1 MVTSGETGEST
12 LLSSYLNYSKY
23 CHGPS
28 DLAMTYHMLKR
39 ISILLSS
46 LLLLS
51 ACGEDNHT
59 PQDQLPTGFDFN
71 LVTIGQVSDPTE
83 EGLRTI
89 VLDFKDKG
97 GNALKLTAMSW
108 YCHLET
114 GKYEITSEPDAKHK
128 ASVELTMGDEKLN
141 VTGGTIN
148 VSKWNYEYDI
158 TFNLETEKGK
168 FVGIADNKKLYFD
181 TQKYSSLSTGANE
194 IYQKDLTVRS
204 EIMNTTVKYSIYL
217 PESYDGTK
225 KYPVLYM
232 LHGYGGNNND
242 WLQDNTGSIWAG
254 GGTMPA
260 YAREYAKNTG
270 KDLIIVSPDGGNNFY
285 CDGFNGG
292 PKYMSF
298 FFQEFIPY
306 IESTYAIKA
315 EKKSRAIGGLS
326 MGGYGSLYYGSL
338 HPEMFCYV
346 YACSAAVNVGGSPDP
361 AVLIGQSVSAGKLNE
376 MPGFTLE
383 IGTEDMT
390 VSVSSNDAFI
400 NMLASYGI
408 PYEYITRPGAHDW
421 PFWNACSP
429 KIIQKVMTIFE

>member
-1 MVTSGETGEST
+1 
-12 LLSSYLNYSKY
+12 
-23 CHGPS
+23 
-28 DLAMTYHMLKR
+28 MLKR

-46 LLLLS
+46 LLLIW
-51 ACGEDNHT
+51 ACGEDNNT
-59 PQDQLPTGFDFN
+59 PQPQLPTGFDFN
-71 LVTIGQVSDPTE
+71 LVTIANVSEPTD

-89 VLDFKDKG
+89 VLDFKDKE

-114 GKYEITSEPDAKHK
+114 GRYEIAPEPDARHK
-128 ASVELTMGDEKLN
+128 AAVELSVGDEKVN
-141 VTGGTIN
+141 VTGGTMT
-148 VSKWNYEYDI
+148 VSKWNYEYNI
-158 TFNLETEKGK
+158 KFNLETEKGK
-168 FVGIADNKKLYFD
+168 FAGLADNKKIFFA
-181 TQKYSSLSTGANE
+181 TQEYSSFSTGANQ
-194 IYQKDLTVRS
+194 IYQKDLTVKS
-204 EIMNTTVKYSIYL
+204 DLMNTDVKYSIYL
-217 PESYDGTK
+217 PESYDGKK

-232 LHGYGGNNND
+232 LHGYDGNNND
-242 WLQDNTGSIWAG
+242 WLQDNSGSLWSG

-260 YAREYAKNTG
+260 YAREYAEKTG
-270 KDLIIVSPDGGNNFY
+270 KELIIVAPDGGNNFY

-326 MGGYGSLYYGSL
+326 MGGYGSLYYGTL

-346 YACSAAVNVGGSPDP
+346 YACSAAINLGMGTPDP
-361 AVLIGQSVSAGKLNE
+361 AQLIAEAASAGKTNE

-383 IGTEDMT
+383 IGTEDTT
-390 VSVSSNDAFI
+390 VGSNDPFI
-400 NMLASYGI
+400 RTLASYGI
-408 PYEYITRPGAHDW
+408 PYEYITRPGGHTW

-429 KIIQKVMTIFE
+429 KIIHKVMTTFE

>member
-1 MVTSGETGEST
+1 M
-12 LLSSYLNYSKY
+12 
-23 CHGPS
+23 
-28 DLAMTYHMLKR
+28 
-39 ISILLSS
+39 SS
-46 LLLLS
+46 LLLIC
-51 ACGEDNHT
+51 ACGEDNNT
-59 PQDQLPTGFDFN
+59 PQEQLPTGFDFN
-71 LVTIGQVSDPTE
+71 LATIDNVSDPTE

-89 VLDFKDKG
+89 TMNFQDKE
-97 GNALKLTAMSW
+97 GNALKLKAMSW

-114 GKYEITSEPDAKHK
+114 GRYEIASEPDAKHK
-128 ASVELTMGDEKLN
+128 ASAELSLGEEKVT
-141 VTGGTIN
+141 VTGGTIA

-158 TFNLETEKGK
+158 VFNLETEKGH
-168 FVGIADNKKLYFD
+168 FAGIADNKKLYFE
-181 TQKYSSLSTGANE
+181 TQKYSSLSKGANE

-204 EIMNTTVKYSIYL
+204 ELMNTNVKYSIYL

-260 YAREYAKNTG
+260 YAREYAEKTG
-270 KDLIIVSPDGGNNFY
+270 KELIIVAPDGGNNFY

-346 YACSAAVNVGGSPDP
+346 YACSAAVNVSGSPDP
-361 AVLIGQSVSAGKLNE
+361 AVLIAQSVSAGKINE
-376 MPGFTLE
+376 LPGFTLE
-383 IGTEDMT
+383 IGTEDTT
-390 VSVSSNDAFI
+390 VPVSSNNSFI
-400 NMLASYGI
+400 NMLAGYGI
-408 PYEYITRPGAHDW
+408 PYEYITRPGSHDW

-429 KIIQKVMTIFE
+429 KIIHKVMTIFE

>member
-1 MVTSGETGEST
+1 MF
-12 LLSSYLNYSKY
+12 
-23 CHGPS
+23 
-28 DLAMTYHMLKR
+28 KR

-46 LLLLS
+46 LLLFS
-51 ACGEDNHT
+51 ACGEDNNT
-59 PQDQLPTGFDFN
+59 PVEKLPTGFDFN
-71 LVTIGQVSDPTE
+71 MVTIENVTGPTSD
-83 EGLRTI
+83 GLRTI
-89 VLDFKDKG
+89 NLNFSDKG
-97 GNALKLTAMSW
+97 GNTLKLTAMSW

-114 GKYEITSEPDAKHK
+114 GWYMIGPKADPEHQ
-128 ASVELTMGDEKLN
+128 ASVELSIGEEKIN
-141 VTGGTIN
+141 VTGGTIS

-158 TFNLETEKGK
+158 KFDLETEKGK
-168 FVGIADNKKLYFD
+168 FIGLADNKKIYFD
-181 TQKYSSLSTGANE
+181 TQKYSSLSTGANG

-204 EIMNTTVKYSIYL
+204 ELMNTSVKYSIYL

-242 WLQDNTGSIWAG
+242 WLQDNTGSIWSG

-260 YAREYAKNTG
+260 YAREYAEKTG
-270 KDLIIVSPDGGNNFY
+270 KELIIVAPDGGNNFY
-285 CDGFNGG
+285 CDGYNGG

-326 MGGYGSLYYGSL
+326 MGGYGSLYYGTL

-346 YACSAAVNVGGSPDP
+346 YACSAAINVGVSAPDP
-361 AVLIGQSVSAGKLNE
+361 AQLIAQTVSAGKVNE

-383 IGTEDMT
+383 IGTEDTT
-390 VSVSSNDAFI
+390 VGSNAPFI
-400 NMLASYGI
+400 KTLAGYGI

-429 KIIQKVMTIFE
+429 KIIHKVMTVFE

>member
-1 MVTSGETGEST
+1 M
-12 LLSSYLNYSKY
+12 
-23 CHGPS
+23 
-28 DLAMTYHMLKR
+28 
-39 ISILLSS
+39 
-46 LLLLS
+46 
-51 ACGEDNHT
+51 ACGEDNNIPEEMH
-59 PQDQLPTGFDFN
+59 PTGLDFN
-71 LVTIGQVSDPTE
+71 LVTILEVTE
-83 EGLRTI
+83 PEADGERLIT
-89 VLDFKDKG
+89 LSFKDKAD
-97 GNALKLTAMSW
+97 NEMVISAISW
-108 YCHLET
+108 HSYLET
-114 GKYEITSEPDAKHK
+114 GWYEIGSDSGKFKVCVPIMSVAGEPVK
-128 ASVELTMGDEKLN
+128 
-141 VTGGTIN
+141 VTGGTMS

-158 TFNLETEKGK
+158 FFEIETEKGK
-168 FVGIADNKKLYFD
+168 FTGVADNKKIYFE
-181 TQKYSSLSTGANE
+181 TEKYSSLSKGANE
-194 IYQKDLTVRS
+194 IYLKDLKVHS
-204 EIMNTTVKYSIYL
+204 DLMNTDVKYSIYL

-242 WLQDNTGSIWAG
+242 WLQDNTGGIWAG

-260 YAREYAKNTG
+260 YAREYAEKTG
-270 KDLIIVSPDGGNNFY
+270 KELIIVAPDGGNNFY

-326 MGGYGSLYYGSL
+326 MGGYGSLYYGTL

-346 YACSAAVNVGGSPDP
+346 YACSAAINVGVSAPDP
-361 AVLIGQSVSAGKLNE
+361 ALLISQAVSAGKVKE

-383 IGTEDMT
+383 IGTEDTT
-390 VSVSSNDAFI
+390 VGSNDPFI
-400 NMLASYGI
+400 NTLAGYGI

-429 KIIQKVMTIFE
+429 KIIHKVLTIFE

>member
-1 MVTSGETGEST
+1 M
-12 LLSSYLNYSKY
+12 
-23 CHGPS
+23 
-28 DLAMTYHMLKR
+28 
-39 ISILLSS
+39 SS
-46 LLLLS
+46 LLLMW
-51 ACGEDNHT
+51 ACGGDNGT
-59 PQDQLPTGFDFN
+59 PQDQLPTGLDFN
-71 LVTIGQVSDPTE
+71 LVTIANVSEPADD
-83 EGLRTI
+83 GLRTI
-89 VLDFKDKG
+89 VLDFKDKT
-97 GNALKLTAMSW
+97 GNTLKLTAMSW

-114 GKYEITSEPDAKHK
+114 GRYEIAPEPDAKHK
-128 ASVELTMGDEKLN
+128 ASVEVSLGDEKIN
-141 VTGGTIN
+141 VTGGTMA

-158 TFNLETEKGK
+158 TFNLETEKGTLIA
-168 FVGIADNKKLYFD
+168 VADNKKLYFE
-181 TQKYSSLSTGANE
+181 TQKYSSLKTGANE

-204 EIMNTTVKYSIYL
+204 ELMNTEVKYSIYL

-260 YAREYAKNTG
+260 YAREYAEKTG
-270 KDLIIVSPDGGNNFY
+270 KELIIVAPDGGNNFY

-298 FFQEFIPY
+298 FFEEFIPY

-361 AVLIGQSVSAGKLNE
+361 AVLIAQSVSAGKINE
-376 MPGFTLE
+376 LPGFTLE
-383 IGTEDMT
+383 IGTEDTT
-390 VSVSSNDAFI
+390 VPVSSNDTFV
-400 NMLASYGI
+400 NMLAGYGI
-408 PYEYITRPGAHDW
+408 PYEYITRPGSHDW

-429 KIIQKVMTIFE
+429 KIIHKVMTIFE

>member
-1 MVTSGETGEST
+1 
-12 LLSSYLNYSKY
+12 
-23 CHGPS
+23 
-28 DLAMTYHMLKR
+28 MLRR

-46 LLLLS
+46 LLLLW
-51 ACGEDNHT
+51 ACGGDNGT
-59 PQDQLPTGFDFN
+59 PQDQLPTGLDFN
-71 LVTIGQVSDPTE
+71 LVTIVNVSEPADD
-83 EGLRTI
+83 GLRTI
-89 VLDFKDKG
+89 VLDFKDKT
-97 GNALKLTAMSW
+97 GNTLKLTAMSW

-114 GKYEITSEPDAKHK
+114 GRYEIAPEPDAKHK
-128 ASVELTMGDEKLN
+128 ASVEVSLGDEKIN
-141 VTGGTIN
+141 VTGGTMA

-158 TFNLETEKGK
+158 TFNLETEKGTLIA
-168 FVGIADNKKLYFD
+168 VADNKKLYFE
-181 TQKYSSLSTGANE
+181 TQKYSSLKTGANE

-204 EIMNTTVKYSIYL
+204 ELMNTEVKYSIYL

-260 YAREYAKNTG
+260 YAREYAEKTG
-270 KDLIIVSPDGGNNFY
+270 KELIIVAPDGGNNFY

-298 FFQEFIPY
+298 FFEEFIPY

-361 AVLIGQSVSAGKLNE
+361 AVLIAQSVSAGKINE
-376 MPGFTLE
+376 LPGFTLE
-383 IGTEDMT
+383 IGTEDTT
-390 VSVSSNDAFI
+390 VPVSSNDTFV
-400 NMLASYGI
+400 NMLAGYGI
-408 PYEYITRPGAHDW
+408 PYEYITRPGSHDW

-429 KIIQKVMTIFE
+429 KIIHKVMTIFE

>member
-1 MVTSGETGEST
+1 MW
-12 LLSSYLNYSKY
+12 
-23 CHGPS
+23 
-28 DLAMTYHMLKR
+28 
-39 ISILLSS
+39 
-46 LLLLS
+46 
-51 ACGEDNHT
+51 ACGGDNGT
-59 PQDQLPTGFDFN
+59 PQDQLPTGLDFN
-71 LVTIGQVSDPTE
+71 LVTIVNVSEPADD
-83 EGLRTI
+83 GLRTI
-89 VLDFKDKG
+89 VLDFKDKT
-97 GNALKLTAMSW
+97 GNTLKLTAMSW

-114 GKYEITSEPDAKHK
+114 GRYEIAPEPDAKHK
-128 ASVELTMGDEKLN
+128 ASVEVSLGDEKIN
-141 VTGGTIN
+141 VTGGTMA

-158 TFNLETEKGK
+158 TFNLETEKGTLIA
-168 FVGIADNKKLYFD
+168 VADNKKLYFE
-181 TQKYSSLSTGANE
+181 TQKYSSLKTGANE

-204 EIMNTTVKYSIYL
+204 ELMNTEVKYSIYL

-260 YAREYAKNTG
+260 YAREYAEKTG
-270 KDLIIVSPDGGNNFY
+270 KELIIVAPDGGNNFY

-298 FFQEFIPY
+298 FFEEFIPY

-361 AVLIGQSVSAGKLNE
+361 AVLIAQSVSAGKINE
-376 MPGFTLE
+376 LPGFTLE
-383 IGTEDMT
+383 IGTEDTT
-390 VSVSSNDAFI
+390 VPVSSNDTFV
-400 NMLASYGI
+400 NMLAGYGI
-408 PYEYITRPGAHDW
+408 PYEYITRPGSHDW

-429 KIIQKVMTIFE
+429 KIIHKVMTIFE

>member
-1 MVTSGETGEST
+1 
-12 LLSSYLNYSKY
+12 
-23 CHGPS
+23 
-28 DLAMTYHMLKR
+28 MLKR

-46 LLLLS
+46 LLVLC
-51 ACGEDNHT
+51 ACGEDNND
-59 PQDQLPTGFDFN
+59 PQEQLPTGFDFN
-71 LVTIGQVSDPTE
+71 LVTIESVSEPTA

-89 VLDFKDKG
+89 VLNFSDKQS
-97 GNALKLTAMSW
+97 NKMMLTAMSW

-114 GKYEITSEPDAKHK
+114 GVYEIGPEPDERHI
-128 ASVELTMGDEKLN
+128 ASAELSLGDEKLN
-141 VTGGTIN
+141 VTGGTIT
-148 VSKWNYEYDI
+148 VSKWNYEYNI
-158 TFNLETEKGK
+158 TFSLETAKGN
-168 FVGIADNKKLYFD
+168 FAGIADNKKIYFD
-181 TQKYSSLSTGANE
+181 TQKYSSLSKGANE
-194 IYQKDLTVRS
+194 IYHKDLTVKS
-204 EIMNTTVKYSIYL
+204 DIMNTDVKYSIYL
-217 PESYDGTK
+217 PESYDGKK

-260 YAREYAKNTG
+260 YAREYAEKTG
-270 KDLIIVSPDGGNNFY
+270 KELIIVAPDGGNNFY

-326 MGGYGSLYYGSL
+326 MGGYGSLYYGTL

-346 YACSAAVNVGGSPDP
+346 YACSAAINVGVSAPDP
-361 AVLIGQSVSAGKLNE
+361 AQLIAQTVSAGDIKEL
-376 MPGFTLE
+376 PGFTLE
-383 IGTEDMT
+383 IGTEDTT
-390 VSVSSNDAFI
+390 VGSNDPFI
-400 NMLASYGI
+400 KTLAGYGI

-429 KIIQKVMTIFE
+429 KIIHKVMTIFE

>member
-1 MVTSGETGEST
+1 MVTSGETGESIS
-12 LLSSYLNYSKY
+12 LNSFLNYSKD

>member
-1 MVTSGETGEST
+1 MF
-12 LLSSYLNYSKY
+12 K
-23 CHGPS
+23 
-28 DLAMTYHMLKR
+28 K
-39 ISILLSS
+39 ISIILSS
-46 LLLLS
+46 LLLIC
-51 ACGEDNHT
+51 ACGEDNKT
-59 PQDQLPTGFDFN
+59 PLNQLPTGFDFN
-71 LVTIGQVSDPTE
+71 MVTIENVSEPSDD
-83 EGLRTI
+83 GLRTI
-89 VLDFKDKG
+89 VLNFKDRE

-114 GKYEITSEPDAKHK
+114 GRYEIASEPDAKHK
-128 ASVELTMGDEKLN
+128 ASAELSLGEEKVT
-141 VTGGTIN
+141 VTGGTIA
-148 VSKWNYEYDI
+148 VSNWNYEYDI
-158 TFNLETEKGK
+158 GFNLETEKGH
-168 FVGIADNKKLYFD
+168 FVGIADNKKLYFE
-181 TQKYSSLSTGANE
+181 TQKYSSLSKGANE

-204 EIMNTTVKYSIYL
+204 EVMNTNVKYSIYL

-225 KYPVLYM
+225 KYPVLYI

-260 YAREYAKNTG
+260 YAREYAEKTG
-270 KDLIIVSPDGGNNFY
+270 KELIIVAPDGGNNFY

-346 YACSAAVNVGGSPDP
+346 YACSAAINVGVSAPDP
-361 AVLIGQSVSAGKLNE
+361 AQLIAQAVSAGKIDEL
-376 MPGFTLE
+376 PGFTLE
-383 IGTEDMT
+383 IGTEDTT
-390 VSVSSNDAFI
+390 VGSNDPFI
-400 NMLASYGI
+400 NMLSGYGI

-429 KIIQKVMTIFE
+429 KIIHKVMTIFE

>member
-1 MVTSGETGEST
+1 M
-12 LLSSYLNYSKY
+12 
-23 CHGPS
+23 
-28 DLAMTYHMLKR
+28 
-39 ISILLSS
+39 SS
-46 LLLLS
+46 LLLLW
-51 ACGEDNHT
+51 ACGGDNGT
-59 PQDQLPTGFDFN
+59 PQDQLPTGLDFN
-71 LVTIGQVSDPTE
+71 LVTIVNVSEPADD
-83 EGLRTI
+83 GLRTI
-89 VLDFKDKG
+89 VLDFKDKT
-97 GNALKLTAMSW
+97 GNTLKLTAMSW

-114 GKYEITSEPDAKHK
+114 GRYEIAPEPDAKHK
-128 ASVELTMGDEKLN
+128 ASVEVSLGDEKIN
-141 VTGGTIN
+141 VTGGTMA

-158 TFNLETEKGK
+158 TFNLETEKGTLIA
-168 FVGIADNKKLYFD
+168 VADNKKLYFE
-181 TQKYSSLSTGANE
+181 TQKYSSLKTGANE

-204 EIMNTTVKYSIYL
+204 ELMNTEVKYSIYL

-260 YAREYAKNTG
+260 YAREYAEKTG
-270 KDLIIVSPDGGNNFY
+270 KELIIVAPDGGNNFY

-298 FFQEFIPY
+298 FFEEFIPY

-361 AVLIGQSVSAGKLNE
+361 AVLIAQSVSAGKINE
-376 MPGFTLE
+376 LPGFTLE
-383 IGTEDMT
+383 IGTEDTT
-390 VSVSSNDAFI
+390 VPVSSNDTFV
-400 NMLASYGI
+400 NMLAGYGI
-408 PYEYITRPGAHDW
+408 PYEYITRPGSHDW

-429 KIIQKVMTIFE
+429 KIIHKVMTIFE

>member
-1 MVTSGETGEST
+1 
-12 LLSSYLNYSKY
+12 
-23 CHGPS
+23 
-28 DLAMTYHMLKR
+28 MLKR

-46 LLLLS
+46 LLLLC
-51 ACGEDNHT
+51 ACGEDNNA
-59 PQDQLPTGFDFN
+59 PQEQLPTGFDFN
-71 LVTIGQVSDPTE
+71 LVTIESVSEPTA

-89 VLDFKDKG
+89 VLNFSDKQS
-97 GNALKLTAMSW
+97 NKLKLTAMSW

-114 GKYEITSEPDAKHK
+114 GVYEIGPEPDERHI
-128 ASVELTMGDEKLN
+128 ASAELSLGDEKLN
-141 VTGGTIN
+141 VTGGTIT
-148 VSKWNYEYDI
+148 VSKWNHEYNI
-158 TFNLETEKGK
+158 TFSLETAKGN
-168 FVGIADNKKLYFD
+168 FAGIADNKKIYFD
-181 TQKYSSLSTGANE
+181 TQKYSSLSKGANE
-194 IYQKDLTVRS
+194 IYQKDLTVHS
-204 EIMNTTVKYSIYL
+204 DLMNTNVKYSIYL
-217 PESYDGTK
+217 PESYDGKK

-260 YAREYAKNTG
+260 YAREYAEKTG
-270 KDLIIVSPDGGNNFY
+270 KELIIVAPDGGNNFY

-326 MGGYGSLYYGSL
+326 MGGYGSLYYGTL

-346 YACSAAVNVGGSPDP
+346 YACSAAINVGVSAPDP
-361 AVLIGQSVSAGKLNE
+361 AQLIAQTVSAGDIKDL
-376 MPGFTLE
+376 PGFTLE
-383 IGTEDMT
+383 IGTEDTT
-390 VSVSSNDAFI
+390 VGSNDPFI
-400 NMLASYGI
+400 KTLAGYGI

-429 KIIQKVMTIFE
+429 KIIHKVMTIFE

>member
-1 MVTSGETGEST
+1 
-12 LLSSYLNYSKY
+12 
-23 CHGPS
+23 
-28 DLAMTYHMLKR
+28 MLKR

-46 LLLLS
+46 LLLIW
-51 ACGEDNHT
+51 ACGEDNNT
-59 PQDQLPTGFDFN
+59 PQPQLPTGFDFN
-71 LVTIGQVSDPTE
+71 LVTIENVSEPTA

-89 VLDFKDKG
+89 VLDFKDKE
-97 GNALKLTAMSW
+97 GNELQLKAMSW
-108 YCHLET
+108 YCHLEP
-114 GKYEITSEPDAKHK
+114 GRYEIAPEPDARHK
-128 ASVELTMGDEKLN
+128 ASVDLSVGGDKLN
-141 VTGGTIN
+141 VTGGTIT
-148 VSKWNYEYDI
+148 VSKWNYEYNI
-158 TFNLETEKGK
+158 KFNLETEKGK
-168 FVGIADNKKLYFD
+168 FAGLADNKKIYFA
-181 TQKYSSLSTGANE
+181 TQEYSSLSTGANQ

-204 EIMNTTVKYSIYL
+204 DLMNTDVKYSIYL

-242 WLQDNTGSIWAG
+242 WLQDNSGSLWSG

-260 YAREYAKNTG
+260 YAREYAEKTG
-270 KDLIIVSPDGGNNFY
+270 KELIIVAPDGGNNFY

-315 EKKSRAIGGLS
+315 ERKSRAIGGLS
-326 MGGYGSLYYGSL
+326 MGGYGSLYYGTL

-361 AVLIGQSVSAGKLNE
+361 AVLIAQSVSAGKINE

-383 IGTEDMT
+383 IGTEDTT
-390 VSVSSNDAFI
+390 VPVSSNDSFI
-400 NMLASYGI
+400 NMLAGYGI
-408 PYEYITRPGAHDW
+408 PYEYITRPGSHDW

-429 KIIQKVMTIFE
+429 KIIHKVMTIFE

>member
-1 MVTSGETGEST
+1 MI
-12 LLSSYLNYSKY
+12 
-23 CHGPS
+23 
-28 DLAMTYHMLKR
+28 KR

-46 LLLLS
+46 LLLFW
-51 ACGEDNHT
+51 ACGGDNNT

-71 LVTIGQVSDPTE
+71 LVTIENVSEPDA
-83 EGLRTI
+83 EGLSTI
-89 VLDFKDKG
+89 VLNFKDKQ
-97 GNALKLTAMSW
+97 GNTLKLTALSW

-114 GKYEITSEPDAKHK
+114 GRYEIAPEPDAKHK
-128 ASVELTMGDEKLN
+128 ACVELSIGDEKVN
-141 VTGGTIN
+141 VTGGTIA

-158 TFNLETEKGK
+158 KFTLETEKGNYSAL
-168 FVGIADNKKLYFD
+168 ADNKKLYFE
-181 TQKYSSLSTGANE
+181 TPKYSSLSKGANE

-204 EIMNTTVKYSIYL
+204 ELMNTDVKYSIYL

-225 KYPVLYM
+225 KYPVLYI

-260 YAREYAKNTG
+260 YAREYAEKTG
-270 KDLIIVSPDGGNNFY
+270 KELIIVAPDGGNNFY
-285 CDGFNGG
+285 SDGFNGG

-346 YACSAAVNVGGSPDP
+346 YACSAAVNVGGSADP
-361 AVLIGQSVSAGKLNE
+361 AVLIGQAVSAGKLNE
-376 MPGFTLE
+376 LPGFTLE

-390 VSVSSNDAFI
+390 VPVSSNDSFI
-400 NMLASYGI
+400 QMLAGYGI
-408 PYEYITRPGAHDW
+408 PYEYITRPGGHDW

-429 KIIQKVMTIFE
+429 KIIKKVMTIFE

>member
-1 MVTSGETGEST
+1 MF
-12 LLSSYLNYSKY
+12 
-23 CHGPS
+23 
-28 DLAMTYHMLKR
+28 KR

-46 LLLLS
+46 LLLFS
-51 ACGEDNHT
+51 ACGEDNNT
-59 PQDQLPTGFDFN
+59 PVEKLPTGFDFN
-71 LVTIGQVSDPTE
+71 MVTIENVTGPTSD
-83 EGLRTI
+83 GLRTI
-89 VLDFKDKG
+89 NLNFSDKG
-97 GNALKLTAMSW
+97 GNTLKLTAMSW

-114 GKYEITSEPDAKHK
+114 GWYMIGPKADPEHQ
-128 ASVELTMGDEKLN
+128 ASVELSIGEEKIN
-141 VTGGTIN
+141 VTGGTIS

-158 TFNLETEKGK
+158 KFDLETEKGK
-168 FVGIADNKKLYFD
+168 FIGLADNKKIYFD
-181 TQKYSSLSTGANE
+181 TQKYSSLSTGANG

-204 EIMNTTVKYSIYL
+204 ELMNTSVKYSIYL

-242 WLQDNTGSIWAG
+242 WLQDNTGSIWSG

-260 YAREYAKNTG
+260 YAREYAEKTG
-270 KDLIIVSPDGGNNFY
+270 KELIIVAPDGGNNFY
-285 CDGFNGG
+285 CDGYNGG

-326 MGGYGSLYYGSL
+326 MGGYGSLYYGTL

-346 YACSAAVNVGGSPDP
+346 YACSAAINVGVSAPDP
-361 AVLIGQSVSAGKLNE
+361 AQLIAQTVSAGKVNE

-383 IGTEDMT
+383 IGTEDTT
-390 VSVSSNDAFI
+390 VGSNDPFI
-400 NMLASYGI
+400 KTLAGYGI

-429 KIIQKVMTIFE
+429 KIIHKVMTVFE

>member
-1 MVTSGETGEST
+1 M
-12 LLSSYLNYSKY
+12 
-23 CHGPS
+23 
-28 DLAMTYHMLKR
+28 
-39 ISILLSS
+39 SS
-46 LLLLS
+46 LLLIC
-51 ACGEDNHT
+51 ACGEDNKT
-59 PQDQLPTGFDFN
+59 PLNQLPTGFDFN
-71 LVTIGQVSDPTE
+71 MVTIENVSEPSDD
-83 EGLRTI
+83 GLRTI
-89 VLDFKDKG
+89 VLNFKDRE

-114 GKYEITSEPDAKHK
+114 GRYEIASEPDAKHK
-128 ASVELTMGDEKLN
+128 ASAELSLGEEKVT
-141 VTGGTIN
+141 VTGGTIA
-148 VSKWNYEYDI
+148 VSNWNYEYDI
-158 TFNLETEKGK
+158 GFNLETEKGH
-168 FVGIADNKKLYFD
+168 FAGIADNKKLYFE
-181 TQKYSSLSTGANE
+181 TQKYSSLSKGANE

-204 EIMNTTVKYSIYL
+204 EVMNTNVKYSIYL

-225 KYPVLYM
+225 KYPVLYI

-260 YAREYAKNTG
+260 YAREYAEKTG
-270 KDLIIVSPDGGNNFY
+270 KELIIVAPDGGNNFY

-346 YACSAAVNVGGSPDP
+346 YACSAAINVGVSAPDP
-361 AVLIGQSVSAGKLNE
+361 AQLIAQAVSAGKIDEL
-376 MPGFTLE
+376 PGFTLE
-383 IGTEDMT
+383 IGTEDTT
-390 VSVSSNDAFI
+390 VGSNDPFI
-400 NMLASYGI
+400 NMLSGYGI

-429 KIIQKVMTIFE
+429 KIIHKVMTIFE

>member
-1 MVTSGETGEST
+1 M
-12 LLSSYLNYSKY
+12 
-23 CHGPS
+23 
-28 DLAMTYHMLKR
+28 
-39 ISILLSS
+39 
-46 LLLLS
+46 
-51 ACGEDNHT
+51 
-59 PQDQLPTGFDFN
+59 PTGLDFN
-71 LVTIGQVSDPTE
+71 LVTIANVSEPTDD
-83 EGLRTI
+83 GLRTI
-89 VLDFKDKG
+89 VLDFKDKT
-97 GNALKLTAMSW
+97 GNTLKLTAMSW

-114 GKYEITSEPDAKHK
+114 GRYEIAPEPDAKHK
-128 ASVELTMGDEKLN
+128 AAVEVSLGDEKIN
-141 VTGGTIN
+141 VTGGTMA

-158 TFNLETEKGK
+158 TLNLETEKGNL
-168 FVGIADNKKLYFD
+168 VALADNKKLYFE
-181 TQKYSSLSTGANE
+181 TQNYSSLKTGANE

-204 EIMNTTVKYSIYL
+204 ELMNTEVKYSIYL

-260 YAREYAKNTG
+260 YAREYAEKTG
-270 KDLIIVSPDGGNNFY
+270 KELIIVAPDGGNNFY

-298 FFQEFIPY
+298 FFEEFIPY

-361 AVLIGQSVSAGKLNE
+361 AVLIAQSVSAGKINE
-376 MPGFTLE
+376 LPGFTLE
-383 IGTEDMT
+383 IGTEDTT
-390 VSVSSNDAFI
+390 VPVSSNDTFV
-400 NMLASYGI
+400 NMLAGYGI

-429 KIIQKVMTIFE
+429 KIIHKVMTIFE

>member
-1 MVTSGETGEST
+1 
-12 LLSSYLNYSKY
+12 
-23 CHGPS
+23 
-28 DLAMTYHMLKR
+28 MLKR

-46 LLLLS
+46 LLLMW
-51 ACGEDNHT
+51 ACGGDNST
-59 PQDQLPTGFDFN
+59 PQDQTPTGLDFN
-71 LVTIGQVSDPTE
+71 LVTIENVSEPTE
-83 EGLRTI
+83 DGLRTM
-89 VLDFKDKG
+89 VLTFKDKE
-97 GNALKLTAMSW
+97 GNSLKLTAMSW

-114 GKYEITSEPDAKHK
+114 GRYEIAPEPDAKHK
-128 ASVELTMGDEKLN
+128 ASVELSFGDEKAN
-141 VTGGTIN
+141 VTGGTIA
-148 VSKWNYEYDI
+148 VSKWDYEYDI
-158 TFNLETEKGK
+158 TFKLETEKGNL
-168 FVGIADNKKLYFD
+168 IALADNKKLYFE
-181 TQKYSSLSTGANE
+181 TQKYSSLKTGANE

-204 EIMNTTVKYSIYL
+204 ELMNTEVKYSIYL

-260 YAREYAKNTG
+260 YAREYAEKTG
-270 KDLIIVSPDGGNNFY
+270 KELIIVAPDGGNNFY

-361 AVLIGQSVSAGKLNE
+361 AVLIAQGVSAGKINE
-376 MPGFTLE
+376 LPGFTLE
-383 IGTEDMT
+383 IGTEDTT
-390 VSVSSNDAFI
+390 VSVASNDAFI
-400 NMLASYGI
+400 NMLGSYGI
-408 PYEYITRPGAHDW
+408 PYEYITRPGSHDW

-429 KIIQKVMTIFE
+429 KIIHKVMTIFE

>member
-1 MVTSGETGEST
+1 MV
-12 LLSSYLNYSKY
+12 
-23 CHGPS
+23 
-28 DLAMTYHMLKR
+28 KR

-46 LLLLS
+46 LLLFW
-51 ACGEDNHT
+51 ACGEDNNT
-59 PQDQLPTGFDFN
+59 PDDTLPTGFDFN
-71 LVTIGQVSDPTE
+71 LVTIENVSEPTE

-89 VLDFKDKG
+89 TLKFTDKED
-97 GNALKLTAMSW
+97 NALKLTAASW
-108 YCHLET
+108 YSHLET
-114 GKYEITSEPDAKHK
+114 GYYEIATSADIRHK
-128 ASVELTMGDEKLN
+128 ASVELSIGNEN
-141 VTGGTIN
+141 VKVNGGSIA

-158 TFNLETEKGK
+158 RFEMETEKGK
-168 FVGIADNKKLYFD
+168 FAGIADNKKIYFE
-181 TQKYSSLSTGANE
+181 TQKYSSLSKGANE
-194 IYQKDLTVRS
+194 IYQKDLTVHS
-204 EIMNTTVKYSIYL
+204 DLMNTNVKYSIYL
-217 PESYDGTK
+217 PESYDGKK

-260 YAREYAKNTG
+260 YAREYAQKTG
-270 KDLIIVSPDGGNNFY
+270 KELIIVAPDGGNNFY

-298 FFQEFIPY
+298 FFEEFIPY

-326 MGGYGSLYYGSL
+326 MGGYGSLYYGTL

-346 YACSAAVNVGGSPDP
+346 YACSAAINVGVSAPDP
-361 AVLIGQSVSAGKLNE
+361 AQLIAKTVGAGKIDQ

-383 IGTEDMT
+383 IGTEDTT
-390 VSVSSNDAFI
+390 VGSNDPFI
-400 NMLASYGI
+400 YTLAGYGI
-408 PYEYITRPGAHDW
+408 PYEYITRPGSHDW

-429 KIIQKVMTIFE
+429 KIIHKVLTTFE

>member
-1 MVTSGETGEST
+1 M
-12 LLSSYLNYSKY
+12 
-23 CHGPS
+23 
-28 DLAMTYHMLKR
+28 
-39 ISILLSS
+39 SS
-46 LLLLS
+46 LLLFS
-51 ACGEDNHT
+51 ACGEDNNT
-59 PQDQLPTGFDFN
+59 PVEKLPTGFDFN
-71 LVTIGQVSDPTE
+71 MVTIENVTGPTSD
-83 EGLRTI
+83 GLRTI
-89 VLDFKDKG
+89 NLNFSDKG
-97 GNALKLTAMSW
+97 GNTLKLTAMSW

-114 GKYEITSEPDAKHK
+114 GWYMIGPKADPEHQ
-128 ASVELTMGDEKLN
+128 ASVELSIGEEKIN
-141 VTGGTIN
+141 VTGGTIS

-158 TFNLETEKGK
+158 KFDLETEKGK
-168 FVGIADNKKLYFD
+168 FIGLADNKKIYFD
-181 TQKYSSLSTGANE
+181 TQKYSSLSTGANG

-204 EIMNTTVKYSIYL
+204 ELMNTSVKYSIYL

-242 WLQDNTGSIWAG
+242 WLQDNTGSIWSG

-260 YAREYAKNTG
+260 YAREYAEKTG
-270 KDLIIVSPDGGNNFY
+270 KELIIVAPDGGNNFY
-285 CDGFNGG
+285 CDGYNGG

-326 MGGYGSLYYGSL
+326 MGGYGSLYYGTL

-346 YACSAAVNVGGSPDP
+346 YACSAAINVGVSAPDP
-361 AVLIGQSVSAGKLNE
+361 AQLIAQTVSAGKVNE

-383 IGTEDMT
+383 IGTEDTT
-390 VSVSSNDAFI
+390 VGSNDPFI
-400 NMLASYGI
+400 KTLAGYGI

-429 KIIQKVMTIFE
+429 KIIHKVMTVFE

>member
-1 MVTSGETGEST
+1 MI
-12 LLSSYLNYSKY
+12 
-23 CHGPS
+23 
-28 DLAMTYHMLKR
+28 KR

-46 LLLLS
+46 LLLLW
-51 ACGEDNHT
+51 ACGGDNNT
-59 PQDQLPTGFDFN
+59 PQDQTPTGFDFN
-71 LVTIGQVSDPTE
+71 LVTIESVSEPTA

-89 VLDFKDKG
+89 VLNFKDKQ
-97 GNALKLTAMSW
+97 GNTLKLTGMSW
-108 YCHLET
+108 YSHFET
-114 GKYEITSEPDAKHK
+114 GRFEIAPEPDARHK
-128 ASVELTMGDEKLN
+128 ASVELSVGEEKVD
-141 VTGGTIN
+141 VTGGTLA
-148 VSKWNYEYDI
+148 VSKWNYEYDFS
-158 TFNLETEKGK
+158 FNLETEKGK
-168 FVGIADNKKLYFD
+168 LAAVADNKKLYFD
-181 TQKYSSLSTGANE
+181 SEKYSSLSKGANE

-204 EIMNTTVKYSIYL
+204 ELMNTDVKYSIYL

-260 YAREYAKNTG
+260 YAREYAEKTG
-270 KDLIIVSPDGGNNFY
+270 KELIIVAPDGGNNFY

-298 FFQEFIPY
+298 FFEEFIPY

-326 MGGYGSLYYGSL
+326 MGGYGSLYYGTL

-361 AVLIGQSVSAGKLNE
+361 AVLIAQNVSAGKINE

-390 VSVSSNDAFI
+390 VPVSSNDSFI
-400 NMLASYGI
+400 NMLAGYGI

-429 KIIQKVMTIFE
+429 KIIHKVMTIFE

>member
-1 MVTSGETGEST
+1 
-12 LLSSYLNYSKY
+12 
-23 CHGPS
+23 
-28 DLAMTYHMLKR
+28 MLKK

-46 LLLLS
+46 LLLLW
-51 ACGEDNHT
+51 ACGGDNST
-59 PQDQLPTGFDFN
+59 PQEQLPTGLDFN
-71 LVTIGQVSDPTE
+71 LVTIDNVSEPTE
-83 EGLRTI
+83 DGLRAISLT
-89 VLDFKDKG
+89 FKDRE
-97 GNALKLTAMSW
+97 GNTLKLTAMSW

-114 GKYEITSEPDAKHK
+114 GRYEMAPDPDAKHK
-128 ASVELTMGDEKLN
+128 ASVEVSLGEEKIN
-141 VTGGTIN
+141 VAGGTMA

-158 TFNLETEKGK
+158 TFNLETEKGTLIA
-168 FVGIADNKKLYFD
+168 VADNKKLYFD
-181 TQKYSSLSTGANE
+181 TQKYSSLKTGANE

-204 EIMNTTVKYSIYL
+204 ELMNTDVKYSIYL

-260 YAREYAKNTG
+260 YAREYAAQTG
-270 KDLIIVSPDGGNNFY
+270 KELIIVAPDGGNNFY

-298 FFQEFIPY
+298 FFEEFIPY

-361 AVLIGQSVSAGKLNE
+361 AVLIAQSVSAGKINE
-376 MPGFTLE
+376 LPGFTLE
-383 IGTEDMT
+383 IGTEDTT
-390 VSVSSNDAFI
+390 VPVSSNDSFV
-400 NMLASYGI
+400 NMLAGYGI

-429 KIIQKVMTIFE
+429 KVIHKVMTVFE

>member
-1 MVTSGETGEST
+1 
-12 LLSSYLNYSKY
+12 
-23 CHGPS
+23 
-28 DLAMTYHMLKR
+28 MLKR
-39 ISILLSS
+39 ITILLSS
-46 LLLLS
+46 LLVLT
-51 ACGEDNHT
+51 ACGEDNNI
-59 PQDQLPTGFDFN
+59 PEDSLPAGFDFN
-71 LVTIGQVSDPTE
+71 LVTIQEVTE
-83 EGLRTI
+83 PEENGERLIT
-89 VLDFKDKG
+89 LSFKDKAD
-97 GNALKLTAMSW
+97 NMMVISAISW
-108 YCHLET
+108 HSYLET
-114 GKYEITSEPDAKHK
+114 GWYEIGPDAGKFK
-128 ASVELTMGDEKLN
+128 VCIPTLSVAGEPVK
-141 VTGGTIN
+141 VTGGTMS

-158 TFNLETEKGK
+158 LFDMETEKGK
-168 FVGIADNKKLYFD
+168 FTGVADNKKIYFE
-181 TQKYSSLSTGANE
+181 TEKYSSLSKGANE
-194 IYQKDLTVRS
+194 IYQKDLTVHS
-204 EIMNTTVKYSIYL
+204 DLMNTDVKYSIYL

-242 WLQDNTGSIWAG
+242 WLQDNTGGIWAG

-260 YAREYAKNTG
+260 YAREYAEKTG
-270 KDLIIVSPDGGNNFY
+270 QELIIVAPDGGNNFY

-346 YACSAAVNVGGSPDP
+346 YACSAAINVGVSAPDP
-361 AVLIGQSVSAGKLNE
+361 AQLIGQAVSAGKAKE

-383 IGTEDMT
+383 IGTEDTT
-390 VSVSSNDAFI
+390 VGSNDPFI
-400 NMLASYGI
+400 NTLAGYGI
-408 PYEYITRPGAHDW
+408 PYEYITRPGSHDW

-429 KIIQKVMTIFE
+429 KIIHKVMTIFETEN

>member
-1 MVTSGETGEST
+1 
-12 LLSSYLNYSKY
+12 
-23 CHGPS
+23 
-28 DLAMTYHMLKR
+28 MLKR

-46 LLLLS
+46 LLLFS
-51 ACGEDNHT
+51 ACGGDNNTLEDNI
-59 PQDQLPTGFDFN
+59 PTGFDFN
-71 LVTIGQVSDPTE
+71 LVTIDEVTEPTE
-83 EGLRTI
+83 DGLRTI
-89 VLDFKDKG
+89 VLGFKDKQ

-114 GKYEITSEPDAKHK
+114 GWYVIGPEADPEHQ
-128 ASVELTMGDEKLN
+128 ASVELSIGDEKVN
-141 VTGGTIN
+141 VTGGTIS

-158 TFNLETEKGK
+158 KFDLETEKGK
-168 FVGIADNKKLYFD
+168 LTGLADNKKLYFE
-181 TQKYSSLSTGANE
+181 TEKYSSLKTGANE

-204 EIMNTTVKYSIYL
+204 EIMNTSVKYSIYL

-242 WLQDNTGSIWAG
+242 WLQDNTGSIWSG

-260 YAREYAKNTG
+260 YAREYAEKTG
-270 KDLIIVSPDGGNNFY
+270 KELIIVAPDGGNNFY
-285 CDGFNGG
+285 LDGFNGG

-298 FFQEFIPY
+298 FFEEFIPY

-346 YACSAAVNVGGSPDP
+346 YACSAAISAGMAGADP
-361 AVLIGQSVSAGKLNE
+361 ALLIGQAVSAGKLKE
-376 MPGFTLE
+376 LPGFTLE
-383 IGTEDMT
+383 IGTEDAT
-390 VSVSSNDAFI
+390 VPPSTNDQFI
-400 NMLASYGI
+400 HNLASYGI
-408 PYEYITRPGAHDW
+408 PFEYITRPGGHDW

-429 KIIQKVMTIFE
+429 KIIHKVMTIFE

>member
-1 MVTSGETGEST
+1 M
-12 LLSSYLNYSKY
+12 
-23 CHGPS
+23 
-28 DLAMTYHMLKR
+28 
-39 ISILLSS
+39 SS
-46 LLLLS
+46 LLLFS
-51 ACGEDNHT
+51 ACGEDNNT
-59 PQDQLPTGFDFN
+59 PVEKLPTGFDFN
-71 LVTIGQVSDPTE
+71 MVTIENVTGPTSD
-83 EGLRTI
+83 GLRTI
-89 VLDFKDKG
+89 NLNFSDKG
-97 GNALKLTAMSW
+97 GNTLKLTAMSW

-114 GKYEITSEPDAKHK
+114 GWYMIGPKADPEHQ
-128 ASVELTMGDEKLN
+128 ASVELSIGEEKIN
-141 VTGGTIN
+141 VTGGTIS

-158 TFNLETEKGK
+158 KFDLETEKGK
-168 FVGIADNKKLYFD
+168 FIGLADNKKIYFD
-181 TQKYSSLSTGANE
+181 TQKYSSLSTGANG

-204 EIMNTTVKYSIYL
+204 ELMNTSVKYSIYL

-242 WLQDNTGSIWAG
+242 WLQDNTGSIWSG

-260 YAREYAKNTG
+260 YAREYAEKTG
-270 KDLIIVSPDGGNNFY
+270 KELIIVAPDGGNNFY
-285 CDGFNGG
+285 CDGYNGG

-326 MGGYGSLYYGSL
+326 MGGYGSLYYGTL

-346 YACSAAVNVGGSPDP
+346 YACSAAINVGVSAPDP
-361 AVLIGQSVSAGKLNE
+361 AQLIAQTVSAGKVNE

-383 IGTEDMT
+383 IGTEDTT
-390 VSVSSNDAFI
+390 VGSNAPFI
-400 NMLASYGI
+400 KTLAGYGI

-429 KIIQKVMTIFE
+429 KIIHKVMTVFE

>member
-1 MVTSGETGEST
+1 
-12 LLSSYLNYSKY
+12 
-23 CHGPS
+23 
-28 DLAMTYHMLKR
+28 MLKK

-46 LLLLS
+46 LLLLW
-51 ACGEDNHT
+51 ACGGDNST
-59 PQDQLPTGFDFN
+59 PQEQLPTGLDFN
-71 LVTIGQVSDPTE
+71 LVTIDNVSEPTE
-83 EGLRTI
+83 DGLRTI
-89 VLDFKDKG
+89 SLTFKDRE
-97 GNALKLTAMSW
+97 GNTLKLTAMSW

-114 GKYEITSEPDAKHK
+114 GRYEIAPDPDAKHK
-128 ASVELTMGDEKLN
+128 ASVEVSLGEEKIN
-141 VTGGTIN
+141 VAGGTMA

-158 TFNLETEKGK
+158 TFNLETEKGTLIA
-168 FVGIADNKKLYFD
+168 VADNKKLYFD
-181 TQKYSSLSTGANE
+181 TQKYSSLKTGANE

-204 EIMNTTVKYSIYL
+204 ELMNTDVKYSIYL

-260 YAREYAKNTG
+260 YAREYAAQTG
-270 KDLIIVSPDGGNNFY
+270 KELIIVAPDGGNNFY

-298 FFQEFIPY
+298 FFEEFIPY

-361 AVLIGQSVSAGKLNE
+361 AVLIAQSVSAGKINE
-376 MPGFTLE
+376 LPGFTLE
-383 IGTEDMT
+383 IGTEDTT
-390 VSVSSNDAFI
+390 VPVSSNDSFV
-400 NMLASYGI
+400 NMLAGYGI
-408 PYEYITRPGAHDW
+408 PYEYITRSGAHDW

-429 KIIQKVMTIFE
+429 KIIHKVMTVFE

>member
-1 MVTSGETGEST
+1 M
-12 LLSSYLNYSKY
+12 
-23 CHGPS
+23 
-28 DLAMTYHMLKR
+28 
-39 ISILLSS
+39 SS
-46 LLLLS
+46 LLLLW

-59 PQDQLPTGFDFN
+59 PQEQLPTGFDFN
-71 LVTIGQVSDPTE
+71 LVTIENVSEATE
-83 EGLRTI
+83 DGLRTM
-89 VLDFKDKG
+89 VLTFKDKT

-114 GKYEITSEPDAKHK
+114 GRYEIAPEPDAKHK
-128 ASVELTMGDEKLN
+128 AVVELSIGDEKVN
-141 VTGGTIN
+141 VTGGTIA

-158 TFNLETEKGK
+158 VFNLQTDKGN
-168 FVGIADNKKLYFD
+168 FTGLADNKKLYFE

-204 EIMNTTVKYSIYL
+204 DIMNTNVKYSIYL

-242 WLQDNTGSIWAG
+242 WLQNNTGSIWAG

-260 YAREYAKNTG
+260 YAREYAEKTG
-270 KDLIIVSPDGGNNFY
+270 KELIIVAPDGGNNFY

-315 EKKSRAIGGLS
+315 ERKSRAIGGLS
-326 MGGYGSLYYGSL
+326 MGGYGSLYYGTL

-361 AVLIGQSVSAGKLNE
+361 AVLIAQSVSAGKINE

-383 IGTEDMT
+383 IGTEDTT
-390 VSVSSNDAFI
+390 VPVSSNDSFI
-400 NMLASYGI
+400 NMLAGYGI
-408 PYEYITRPGAHDW
+408 PYEYITRPGSHDW

-429 KIIQKVMTIFE
+429 KIIHKVMTIFE

>member
-1 MVTSGETGEST
+1 MW
-12 LLSSYLNYSKY
+12 
-23 CHGPS
+23 
-28 DLAMTYHMLKR
+28 
-39 ISILLSS
+39 
-46 LLLLS
+46 
-51 ACGEDNHT
+51 ACGGDNNT
-59 PQDQLPTGFDFN
+59 PQEQLPTGFDFN
-71 LVTIGQVSDPTE
+71 LVTIENVSEPTE

-89 VLDFKDKG
+89 VLNFKDKE
-97 GNALKLTAMSW
+97 GNALKLTAVSW

-114 GKYEITSEPDAKHK
+114 GKYEIAPEPDAKHK
-128 ASVELTMGDEKLN
+128 ASVELSLGDKKLD
-141 VTGGTIN
+141 VTGGTIA

-158 TFNLETEKGK
+158 IFNLETEKGK
-168 FVGIADNKKLYFD
+168 FTGIADNKKIYFE

-204 EIMNTTVKYSIYL
+204 ELMNTDVKYSIYL

-232 LHGYGGNNND
+232 LHGLGGNNND
-242 WLQDNTGSIWAG
+242 WLQDNTGGLWAG
-254 GGTMPA
+254 GGTMPS
-260 YAREYAKNTG
+260 YAREYAAQTG
-270 KDLIIVSPDGGNNFY
+270 KELIIVAPDGGNNFY

-298 FFQEFIPY
+298 FFEEFIPY

-361 AVLIGQSVSAGKLNE
+361 AVLIAQSVSAGKINE
-376 MPGFTLE
+376 LPGFTLE
-383 IGTEDMT
+383 IGTEDTT
-390 VSVSSNDAFI
+390 VSVSSNDSFI
-400 NMLASYGI
+400 NMLAGYGI
-408 PYEYITRPGAHDW
+408 PFEYITRPGGHDW

-429 KIIQKVMTIFE
+429 KIIHKVMTIFE